1 VVDGGEKG
9 GLISLGPG
17 NALENPNELFANFCW
32 VLVWR
37 GEEMG
42 GGVGA
47 GGWGGEGWCGEG
59 WCDLDVVSRVFV
71 VWLVVGGRDG
81 GVRDGGVREVW

>member
-42 GGVGA
+42 GRCRGWWM
-47 GGWGGEGWCGEG
+47 GG
-59 WCDLDVVSRVFV
+59 RRV
-71 VWLVVGGRDG
+71 VWRRVV
-81 GVRDGGVREVW
+81 